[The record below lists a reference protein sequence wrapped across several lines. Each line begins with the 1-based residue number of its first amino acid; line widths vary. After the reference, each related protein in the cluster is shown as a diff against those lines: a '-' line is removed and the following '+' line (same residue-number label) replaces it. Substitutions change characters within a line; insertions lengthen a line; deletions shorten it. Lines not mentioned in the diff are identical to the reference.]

1 MDFRG
6 EAFRRDHGGWMQVDA
21 GKSAWKDLRC
31 GCGFGERLELEAM
44 RPPDSSFLD
53 IWDLYQLAAQ
63 WADESRSPSQAGQSF
78 PAGFIIIGEELE
90 APLSSYE

>member
-1 MDFRG
+1 
-6 EAFRRDHGGWMQVDA
+6 
-21 GKSAWKDLRC
+21 
-31 GCGFGERLELEAM
+31 M